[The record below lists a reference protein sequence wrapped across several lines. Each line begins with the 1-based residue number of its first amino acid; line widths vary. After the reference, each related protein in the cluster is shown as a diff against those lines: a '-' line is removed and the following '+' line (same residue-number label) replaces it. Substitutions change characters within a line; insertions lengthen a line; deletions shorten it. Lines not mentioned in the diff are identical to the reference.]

1 MRNTRNHEGLLN
13 IVNEKIKYYRKLNNL
28 SYQELSDK
36 LMLYGVDIHKQS
48 LYKIET
54 GARTV
59 VDYELCAF
67 AKCFNLTVN
76 DLVSD
81 FFKDLNNI

>member
-36 LMLYGVDIHKQS
+36 LIKG
-48 LYKIET
+48 
-54 GARTV
+54 
-59 VDYELCAF
+59 
-67 AKCFNLTVN
+67 
-76 DLVSD
+76 
-81 FFKDLNNI
+81 LNNKNKF